1 MKNFSSGALLLI
13 GLFGST
19 LWLVADIIL
28 GYLPGGIA
36 KNGFMSDPQILAEIL
51 GGAPLWRFPA
61 SAGFGMLGMAM
72 SVFGYLGIYVCFR
85 KQKILSK
92 LTVFSGIVGTV
103 CGAVYHVI
111 CTSSEWYYVRMSE
124 SDVRYEYLSEFMSQ
138 HEIPMRLCGGLYC
151 LFGICLFIAMI
162 GKKTVFSRWGAI
174 FNIMIFYPILMVIGY
189 PGYMSLGAMIMF
201 AGLFAML
208 KKSVII
214 QEEMQCFQ
222 TE

>member
-1 MKNFSSGALLLI
+1 MKNFSTRALLII
-13 GLFGST
+13 GLIGST
-19 LWLVADIIL
+19 LWLAADIIL

-36 KNGFMSDPQILAEIL
+36 KAGFMSDPQVLAKTLE
-51 GGAPLWRFPA
+51 GAPLWRFSA
-61 SAGFGMLGMAM
+61 SAGFGMLGMAV

-85 KQKILSK
+85 KQNILSK
-92 LTVFSGIVGTV
+92 LTVFSGIGGTV

-124 SDVRYEYLSEFMSQ
+124 IDDRFEYLSEFMAQ
-138 HEIPMRLCGGLYC
+138 HEIPMRLCGGLFC

-162 GKKTVFSRWGAI
+162 GKKTVFSRWGSI
-174 FNIMIFYPILMVIGY
+174 FNIMIFYPILMMIGY

-214 QEEMQCFQ
+214 
-222 TE
+222 